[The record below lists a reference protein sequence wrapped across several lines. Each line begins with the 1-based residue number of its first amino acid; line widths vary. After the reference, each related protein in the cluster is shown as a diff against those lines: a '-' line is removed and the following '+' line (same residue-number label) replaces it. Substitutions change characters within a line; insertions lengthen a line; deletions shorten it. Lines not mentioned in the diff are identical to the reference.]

1 MTGIFPPGCL
11 TLSPEPTL
19 PATRRPDL
27 PSDSSVRAGMAAP
40 ELASRGPGSLRGER
54 EQPGHE
60 QPVGASSPED
70 GWRIPPT
77 QLCGS
82 WLRRHLH
89 STRSTRLGS
98 IRMTRGTSPRP
109 KRYAA
114 PPREAGQS
122 KAESGKDYLVETI
135 APHSRPPPLL
145 PLFPVNSDQ
154 PAKRFKVPTDSPRHT
169 DLNFP

>member
-114 PPREAGQS
+114 PPREKPS
-122 KAESGKDYLVETI
+122 LLT
-135 APHSRPPPLL
+135 PPLL